1 MTEKGFKLIP
11 EEIPVAISVVRRP
24 KLTEAIVNE
33 FLAMKEKSCRVV
45 VDGME
50 SFRLYLLLANHIRYR
65 LGLGQRV
72 NVVKRGDRVYLE
84 RVDK

>member
-50 SFRLYLLLANHIRYR
+50 SFRLYLLLANYIRYR